1 MFFLQLRHLV
11 LRLFYALLIHCS
23 SLFAC
28 PLVVSHL
35 SCATLSPFGISFLRL
50 WSLALRCLLF
60 SVPSAKLL
68 LLTSLLMALPEFGIL
83 LLYCKLQCKIN
94 CVFFFFLSLVRS
106 LSLCLLRRVP
116 WLAPGYWTI
125 LIKQIVSIIIKFL
138 EYSLVWSAERCVPG
152 TADGRYRWIK
162 AYSPYEVCRGYSSVV
177 ERSLRMWEATGS
189 NPVTSTAVLFADTN
203 RC

>member
-50 WSLALRCLLF
+50 WSLALRCLLL

-68 LLTSLLMALPEFGIL
+68 LLTSLLMALHEFGIL
-83 LLYCKLQCKIN
+83 LLYCKLQCKKLIMFFSF
-94 CVFFFFLSLVRS
+94 FFFFLSLVRS

-116 WLAPGYWTI
+116 WLAPCYWTI
-125 LIKQIVSIIIKFL
+125 LISNCINNNKSIL
-138 EYSLVWSAERCVPG
+138 TS
-152 TADGRYRWIK
+152 
-162 AYSPYEVCRGYSSVV
+162 VCIPKP
-177 ERSLRMWEATGS
+177 E
-189 NPVTSTAVLFADTN
+189 
-203 RC
+203 

>member
-28 PLVVSHL
+28 PLLVSHL

-83 LLYCKLQCKIN
+83 LLYCKSQCKIN
-94 CVFFFFLSLVRS
+94 YVFFFLSLVRS

-125 LIKQIVSIIIKFL
+125 LIKQIVSIKKKNNNKKKGKIVHNFPMDFNRKKSHRTS
-138 EYSLVWSAERCVPG
+138 SLFHP
-152 TADGRYRWIK
+152 
-162 AYSPYEVCRGYSSVV
+162 
-177 ERSLRMWEATGS
+177 
-189 NPVTSTAVLFADTN
+189 
-203 RC
+203 